1 MEKSYSKSEVQTLSL
16 DMHAKL
22 FLDRQA
28 LLNLPDVSEV
38 GTLARYA
45 GHEEIDI
52 GGPVG
57 DEAVIS
63 HHYITTPTADVPVRI
78 YTPKRLGPYRGLVYF
93 HGGGWVFGH
102 IDRYD
107 SQLVELS
114 DKTNSI
120 ILSVNY
126 QKSPE
131 HKFPIPH
138 DDCFAAL
145 KWMIEKAESLNINQ
159 DKIGV
164 GGDSAGGNLAAGV
177 ALRARDEN
185 LLLAYQ
191 LLIYPATDLDFD
203 TESYLS
209 NSENF
214 GLRRRGMMWFWDQ
227 YLSESDKKN
236 GYAVPAAA
244 TDHALLAPSI
254 IITAEYDVLRD
265 DGLRYATI
273 LKSASNDVIHKD
285 FAGQIHG
292 FFSLA
297 KYIPESYVLREWI
310 VDKINGL
317 FN

>member
-1 MEKSYSKSEVQTLSL
+1 MGDADFKNEVQTMPL
-16 DMHAKL
+16 DPNAKV
-22 FLDRQA
+22 FLEEQA
-28 LLNLPDVSEV
+28 LLNLPDVSEIGV
-38 GTLARYA
+38 LARYV

-57 DEAVIS
+57 DEATIS
-63 HHYITTPTADVPVRI
+63 HRYITTPTADVPVRI
-78 YTPKRLGPYRGLVYF
+78 YTPRRVGPYKGMVYF

-107 SQLVELS
+107 SQLVELA

-120 ILSVNY
+120 IISVNY

-145 KWMIEKAESLNINQ
+145 KWMIENADSLNINENQ
-159 DKIGV
+159 IGI

-177 ALRARDEN
+177 ALRARDEEIS
-185 LLLAYQ
+185 LAYQ
-191 LLIYPATDLDFD
+191 LLIYPATNLLFD
-203 TESYLS
+203 TDSYLQ
-209 NSENF
+209 NSEEF
-214 GLRRRGMMWFWDQ
+214 GLRRRGMIWFWEQ
-227 YLSESDKKN
+227 YLNQSDQSN
-236 GYAVPAAA
+236 GYAVPAVAE
-244 TDHALLAPSI
+244 DHTRLAPAI

-265 DGLRYATI
+265 DGLEYAKI
-273 LKSASNDVIHKD
+273 LRNAANRVVHRD

-297 KYIPESYVLREWI
+297 KYIPESYLLRNWMADE
-310 VDKINGL
+310 INGL
-317 FN
+317 TN